1 MGVPEHFE
9 GNFVTRVPTA
19 SAQAQTATPPPPA
32 AANVSSQQITQPSS
46 NVAVMSGPVT
56 GRMPTNPTPVQ
67 QQRMGLAT
75 ADDARIREIAG
86 KIGNPAAAARMS
98 PEQLEAVRRNISD
111 PLQSSLMQFQTSDD
125 VLESTQDRLL
135 KTMEK
140 MQMDDAL
147 GDVAVLKALPQK
159 RMNFSSLD
167 DVNYMASNLQLAP
180 IDVKTILFAKGDW
193 MRLTDK
199 YGYPE
204 NTVKV
209 VKAAFR
215 SD

>member
-1 MGVPEHFE
+1 VE
-9 GNFVTRVPTA
+9 
-19 SAQAQTATPPPPA
+19 
-32 AANVSSQQITQPSS
+32 
-46 NVAVMSGPVT
+46 
-56 GRMPTNPTPVQ
+56 
-67 QQRMGLAT
+67 
-75 ADDARIREIAG
+75 
-86 KIGNPAAAARMS
+86 AARR
-98 PEQLEAVRRNISD
+98 AISD
-111 PLQSSLMQFQTSDD
+111 PYQSSLMQFSDD